1 MVTSPM
7 MIGGILGLV
16 GVVVLVAAITI
27 MRRRKDEDDSV
38 NESLFDEPRS
48 NLQFS
53 GAGMPTRTASPL
65 DSHPSSGAP
74 GMASTPHPS
83 QVGNKQPDG
92 YEYLEHPPNS
102 ETWWYRDQNT
112 NHWMKYQG

>member
-1 MVTSPM
+1 
-7 MIGGILGLV
+7 MIGGILGVV

-27 MRRRKDEDDSV
+27 MRRGKDDYDDGD
-38 NESLFDEPRS
+38 ESLFDEPRS

-53 GAGMPTRTASPL
+53 GAGMPSRRTSPL
-65 DSHPSSGAP
+65 NSHPTSGAP
-74 GMASTPHPS
+74 AMASTPHPS
-83 QVGNKQPDG
+83 QVGQMQPDG

-102 ETWWYRDQNT
+102 ETWWYRDQHT